1 MNDEVRLL
9 ITNCRNALE
18 NYRMYSDAVDDG
30 LKQLD
35 RLDEL
40 VSVGKITEAY
50 NLIVELSGMIAP
62 YRPYIADVAD
72 RADAIKAKL
81 EEMKS

>member
-1 MNDEVRLL
+1 
-9 ITNCRNALE
+9 
-18 NYRMYSDAVDDG
+18 MYGDAVDDG

-35 RLDEL
+35 KLDEL

-50 NLIVELSGMIAP
+50 KLTVELSGMIAP

-72 RADAIKAKL
+72 RADVIKAKL

>member
-18 NYRMYSDAVDDG
+18 NYRMYGDAVDDG

-81 EEMKS
+81 EEMRS

>member
-1 MNDEVRLL
+1 MSDEVRLL
-9 ITNCRNALE
+9 IMDCKNALE
-18 NYRMYSDAVDDG
+18 NYRMYGDAVDDG

-35 RLDEL
+35 KLYEL

-50 NLIVELSGMIAP
+50 KLTVELSRMIAP